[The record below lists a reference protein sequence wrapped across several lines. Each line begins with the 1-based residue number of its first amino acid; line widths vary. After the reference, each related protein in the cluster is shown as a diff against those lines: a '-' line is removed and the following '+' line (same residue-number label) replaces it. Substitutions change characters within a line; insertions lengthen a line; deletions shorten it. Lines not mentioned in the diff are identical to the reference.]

1 MVGLVEWSILQSIDL
16 AVQLQIHVFSS
27 IHEPANNV
35 LNNVN
40 ILLHTDFSL
49 KQFMKWNNSI

>member
-16 AVQLQIHVFSS
+16 AVQLQIFSS